1 MSKNV
6 WDAAAAEVQLMQSG
20 GGNSLEKFILFVGG
34 KSSGKTTAILKFLSR
49 DEAPRPTTALEYTFA
64 RRANNLQDKMTGHI
78 WELGGGVNLIKL
90 MDVSLTVDTIH
101 SMTVILV
108 LDLSNP
114 SELWY
119 TAENLL
125 KAARAR
131 IDATLSQMSKQK
143 AGLQQKFLKEAWERL
158 GGKDRPDAHVINPFL
173 VPLVIIG
180 SKFDKFQE
188 MEPEQK
194 KVITQCIRY
203 LALSNG
209 ASAIFMS
216 SKIEATV
223 KGLRHIMNVAAFG
236 GPLNKTPVID
246 NKRPLYVPA
255 GIDSLDGIGSPPL
268 KSSDI
273 GRVSSRNP
281 TEVWKSA
288 FCGHFPQENTGSKL
302 QASLQDDPAKDK
314 QFKEPRID
322 ELRAQKDREL
332 EAFKKQEGQKW
343 TTRIS

>member
-64 RRANNLQDKMTGHI
+64 RRANN
-78 WELGGGVNLIKL
+78 
-90 MDVSLTVDTIH
+90 
-101 SMTVILV
+101 LV